1 MTTKEW
7 LSRGWK
13 LNETI
18 NKKLEAQYKAYNLA
32 CSATAHGSDDRV
44 QTGHKNTTE
53 DILVRYIDLSR
64 EVDKLTDELYDIKR
78 ETWQAINR
86 VDNKLYKK
94 ILKLRFVYFKSW
106 GYIAT
111 HINKP
116 VSSTKQYYLEKAIIN
131 FSQYIV

>member
-44 QTGHKNTTE
+44 QTGHKKHNRGHFSKVYRPFE
-53 DILVRYIDLSR
+53 RGG
-64 EVDKLTDELYDIKR
+64 
-78 ETWQAINR
+78 QA
-86 VDNKLYKK
+86 Y
-94 ILKLRFVYFKSW
+94 
-106 GYIAT
+106 G
-111 HINKP
+111 
-116 VSSTKQYYLEKAIIN
+116 
-131 FSQYIV
+131 